1 MLSSRYHIILLSS
14 RYHHD
19 IIEVS
24 SFYHHVVITLSSY
37 HRVIIAMSSYLHNCI
52 SLANSELQNLR
63 CTRVVAAHKSP
74 LPLLA
79 IFLDFWELY
88 FYSFKLSPSVTGD
101 MDFTD
106 LGSSPL
112 RSSWLTLDSCSA
124 CITIYNMW
132 HLKHPIKRLKSSHN

>member
-1 MLSSRYHIILLSS
+1 MLQVIYSFHITHRYISSANHVTIT
-14 RYHHD
+14 
-19 IIEVS
+19 VS
-24 SFYHHVVITLSSY
+24 YHHVIIAVSSCYHRGIIVLSSCYHHVIIAVSSY
-37 HRVIIAMSSYLHNCI
+37 HHVIIAMSSYLHNCI

-112 RSSWLTLDSCSA
+112 RSS
-124 CITIYNMW
+124 
-132 HLKHPIKRLKSSHN
+132 